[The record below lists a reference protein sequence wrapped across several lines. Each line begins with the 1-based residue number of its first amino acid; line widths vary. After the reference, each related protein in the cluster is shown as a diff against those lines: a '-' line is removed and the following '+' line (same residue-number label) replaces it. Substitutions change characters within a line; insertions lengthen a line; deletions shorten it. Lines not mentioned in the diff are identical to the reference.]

1 VSNPPSHKS
10 VFEMSKEERT
20 YKVIIINPIVLILIP
35 QLLIH
40 YVNKQNLAFSFNRDN
55 VVGLLGAIFIGMWI
69 TLGTLLMKYFGFIS
83 FVLFFFLIG
92 SMGITLLI
100 NRFII
105 GLIFIRREC
114 QRCKF
119 KKLIIDHEVIHL
131 NSNATEKEVWKTLKK
146 VYKAENMRVYNDG
159 NICDFC
165 PIPSRLVEE

>member
-1 VSNPPSHKS
+1 
-10 VFEMSKEERT
+10 MSEKKET
-20 YKVIIINPIVLILIP
+20 YKIVVINPLILVLIP
-35 QLLIH
+35 HLLIH

-55 VVGLLGAIFIGMWI
+55 MIGLLGAIFTGLWLI
-69 TLGTLLMKYFGFIS
+69 LSALSFEYFGAIS

-92 SMGITLLI
+92 SIGITILI

-105 GLIFIRREC
+105 GLIFIRKEC

-131 NSNATEKEVWKTLKK
+131 NSNATEKEVWKKLKT
-146 VYKAENMRVYNDG
+146 VYTAENIKAYNDG
-159 NICDFC
+159 DICGFC